1 MKAKSRNAARKNKHL
16 KIRQK
21 ISGTATVPRLSVYKS
36 HQNFYAQLIDDTK
49 GITLASASTLKTPGY
64 SGNVAAAAK
73 LGQEMGQKIK
83 ALKINTIVFDRSG
96 YLYHGKVK
104 SFAEAI
110 RAEGIKF

>member
-1 MKAKSRNAARKNKHL
+1 
-16 KIRQK
+16 
-21 ISGTATVPRLSVYKS
+21 
-36 HQNFYAQLIDDTK
+36 
-49 GITLASASTLKTPGY
+49 
-64 SGNVAAAAK
+64 
-73 LGQEMGQKIK
+73 MGQKIK